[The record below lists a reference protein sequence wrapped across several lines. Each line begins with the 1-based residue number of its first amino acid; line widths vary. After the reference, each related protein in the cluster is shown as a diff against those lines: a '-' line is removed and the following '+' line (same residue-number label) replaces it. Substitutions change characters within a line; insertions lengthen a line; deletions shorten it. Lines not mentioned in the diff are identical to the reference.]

1 MCASMKIS
9 VQWIIFVVVI
19 FICFAS
25 STRAGNKA
33 MVEQNTKELDKINK
47 QAVGHISDLPKDG
60 TVKIK
65 AKAKYKEGVIQFDVY
80 DKKVVS
86 DTEEK
91 EIKLENNSNLNVG
104 SVKEET
110 VNINNSNDT
119 TNREKQEN
127 DPKDN

>member
-1 MCASMKIS
+1 MCASMKIG

-47 QAVGHISDLPKDG
+47 QAVGQLTDLPKNG
-60 TVKIK
+60 TVQIK

>member
-1 MCASMKIS
+1 MCKRMKIS
-9 VQWIIFVVVI
+9 FFFIVI

-25 STRAGNKA
+25 LTRAGNRA
-33 MVEQNTKELDKINK
+33 MVEQGTKELDEINK
-47 QAVGHISDLPKDG
+47 QALGQISDLPKDG

-91 EIKLENNSNLNVG
+91 EIKLENSSDVNAG
-104 SVKEET
+104 SVKEEI
-110 VNINNSNDT
+110 VNINNSNET
-119 TNREKQEN
+119 TNREK
-127 DPKDN
+127 